1 MKIRKNFSFSIDD
14 EIYQKFELMARS
26 GGRTPNRLVA
36 YIIRRTVDVYE
47 AAGCR
52 DLLTGE
58 SIPFRL

>member
-14 EIYQKFELMARS
+14 ELYRKFELIAHS

-47 AAGCR
+47 TAGCL
-52 DLLTGE
+52 DLLTKE
-58 SIPFRL
+58 KVIPRR

>member
-14 EIYQKFELMARS
+14 EIYQKFD